1 MQKDTNKALT
11 VLVSI
16 CGMVAVLF
24 IAKITGMIDISWGVV
39 FLPFWLPI
47 VACAA
52 LGLIVWILVA
62 IYKML

>member
-24 IAKITGMIDISWGVV
+24 IAKITGAINISWGVV

-47 VACAA
+47 AACAA
-52 LGLIVWILVA
+52 LGLIVWILA
-62 IYKML
+62 EINKML

>member
-24 IAKITGMIDISWGVV
+24 IAKIIGAINISWGVV

-47 VACAA
+47 AACAA
-52 LGLIVWILVA
+52 LGLTVWILTE
-62 IYKML
+62 INKML